1 MHTKEEQF
9 NRIIDIWH
17 RVIEEHYEELRN
29 ELSELELSSLSACV
43 GDCYESF
50 YEIFFDSIEKIKSAD
65 SDDYGSLHENIADIF
80 WNLDHIKNHIVD
92 AEKGFTVLMDLLAK
106 KVESKEKEG

>member
-1 MHTKEEQF
+1 MHTKEEDF

-17 RVIEEHYEELRN
+17 KLIEEYYEGLHEI
-29 ELSELELSSLSACV
+29 SSLSACL

-50 YEIFFDSIEKIKSAD
+50 YEIFFDSIEKIRSAD
-65 SDDYGSLHENIADIF
+65 LDNYDLLHENISDIF

-92 AEKGFTVLMDLLAK
+92 AEKGFTVLMSLLAK
-106 KVESKEKEG
+106 KAESKEKEG